1 MKYFLISLIAGLL
14 IYSCEETEVLN
25 ETGKMQVTDIHLPQL
40 PDGYHYE
47 AWLLVD
53 GSYVSVGNITND
65 SISNNIAR
73 FSEIE
78 VNDLETAQSF
88 AITIETNGSAAPS
101 NYVLLTG
108 NFDGNTANLSPDN
121 EVVNGVQSI
130 ARRIS
135 AAYTVQNATV
145 PEEEQSNYGTNGI
158 WFFKGSGENTEP
170 VLELDYDEMAY
181 QAWLVK
187 SQNNVDQYLNMGRI
201 ISDTLADNYKSFT
214 LFTNNT
220 PDFPGEDFLT
230 DPDGGVDYPEGFFPL
245 DVRGAKLILT
255 PIPTNYDNA
264 TNPFPVFLLEAT
276 IPNDVVRDTEL
287 TRNLEVNTDFGAI
300 ATKL

>member
-1 MKYFLISLIAGLL
+1 MKYFLISLISGLL
-14 IYSCEETEVLN
+14 IYSCEETEILN
-25 ETGKMQVTDIHLPQL
+25 ETGKMQVTEMNLPQL
-40 PDGYHYE
+40 PEGYHYE

-65 SISNNIAR
+65 SIANNIAR

-78 VNDLETAQSF
+78 VSDLETAQSF
-88 AITIETNGSAAPS
+88 AVTIETNGSAAPS

-108 NFDGNTANLSPDN
+108 NFDGNTASLGSNN
-121 EVVNGVQSI
+121 EVINGVQSI
-130 ARRIS
+130 AKRIS
-135 AAYTVQNATV
+135 VAYTVQNATV
-145 PEEEQSNYGTNGI
+145 PEENQDNYDTNGI
-158 WFFKGSGENTEP
+158 WFFKGSGENAEP
-170 VLELDYDEMAY
+170 VLELDYNEMAY

-230 DPDGGVDYPEGFFPL
+230 DPDGGVDYPEDFFPL

-255 PIPTNYDNA
+255 PIPTNYDNT
-264 TNPFPVFLLEAT
+264 TNPFPIFLLQAT
-276 IPNDVVRDTEL
+276 IPNDAVKDTEL